1 MGKLFIKSASIKSN
15 KDIKP
20 LLTNDDLYKPLSE
33 FKWKDASQSEVHQN
47 SIKYYKKKYAF

>member
-20 LLTNDDLYKPLSE
+20 LLTNDLYKPLSE